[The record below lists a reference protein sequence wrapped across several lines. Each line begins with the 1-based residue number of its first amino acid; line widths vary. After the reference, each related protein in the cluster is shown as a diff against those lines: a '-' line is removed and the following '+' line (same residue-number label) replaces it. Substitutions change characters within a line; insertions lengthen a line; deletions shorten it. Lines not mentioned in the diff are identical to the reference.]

1 MSNSDY
7 RAHSAPLFRKL
18 NILDIYKLNTHCIGK
33 FMFSYSRDL
42 LPECFDNLFIF
53 NNQIHDHNTR
63 AATKY
68 RSHACSTNI
77 KQFTIIHQGPK
88 IWNCLPP
95 SITEINTILSF
106 KRKLKEYLIENSIC
120 TSHTSFIIKLSF

>member
-1 MSNSDY
+1 
-7 RAHSAPLFRKL
+7 
-18 NILDIYKLNTHCIGK
+18 
-33 FMFSYSRDL
+33 MFSYSRDL

-68 RSHACSTNI
+68 RSHACRTNI
-77 KQFTIIHQGPK
+77 KQFTILHQGPK

-95 SITEINTILSF
+95 SITEINTISSF
-106 KRKLKEYLIENSIC
+106 KRKLKEYLIENS
-120 TSHTSFIIKLSF
+120 